1 MNQPASIPD
10 LVTEL
15 SRARLQASALDWPR
29 SQPADLPTAYAA
41 SISVREARVRAGEVP
56 VGYKVGFTNRTIWPI
71 YNVYE
76 PIWGTV
82 WRSTLHQVASSAP
95 NEGVLSLAGLCE
107 PRIEPEIVFGLRES
121 PPAGCDLAALAAS
134 IDWMAHGFEIVHTH
148 FPGWKF
154 SGAQAVADGGLH
166 GLLLV
171 GHRIKPAAGTDAK
184 TLASALS
191 NLRLKLYGNDVLK
204 DEGVGAHVLDG
215 PLQALLHFVQALR
228 STPGAPPLQAG
239 DVITTGTLTDAHPVR
254 PGDTWYSEIAAAD
267 PLAAQ
272 LEGLTVR
279 FSQAAGHPTVQACVA
294 GGRGCSRTAWQ
305 AVQ

>member
-10 LVTEL
+10 LVAEL
-15 SRARLQASALDWPR
+15 SQARLQASALAWPR
-29 SQPADLPTAYAA
+29 DLPADLPTAYAA
-41 SISVREARVRAGEVP
+41 ALSVREARMRAGDVP

-71 YNVYE
+71 YNVYQ

-82 WRSTLHQVASSAP
+82 WRSTLHQVASGAP
-95 NEGVLSLAGLCE
+95 NEGVLSLDGLCE
-107 PRIEPEIVFGLRES
+107 PRIEPEIVFCLRES
-121 PPAGCDLAALAAS
+121 PPAGCDLAGLAQA

-171 GHRIKPAAGTDAK
+171 GHQTKLAAGTNAQ
-184 TLASALS
+184 TLAAALAS
-191 NLRLKLYGNDVLK
+191 LRLKLYGDQSLK
-204 DEGVGAHVLDG
+204 DEGVGANVLDG

-228 STPGAPPLQAG
+228 STPGAPALQAG
-239 DVITTGTLTDAHPVR
+239 DVITTGTLTDAHPVQS
-254 PGDTWYSEIAAAD
+254 GDTWHSEIFVD
-267 PLAAQ
+267 NPLAAQ

-279 FSQAAGHPTVQACVA
+279 LT
-294 GGRGCSRTAWQ
+294 
-305 AVQ
+305 